1 MMQKYRTLIAF
12 SIMALML
19 TIVGVSQS
27 WSVSIGIF
35 NLCIVSAIMAMGVNL
50 QWGYAGLFNAGVMGF
65 TALGGLVAVLI
76 SHQPIYEAWSVGGPG
91 ILVSLLIVIAASF
104 FIFYISK
111 NINSV
116 FKKRFLI
123 VFIILLAAFGLS
135 KFYGTSI
142 DLIEDINPAKTGFLG
157 GLGMPIVFSWFAA
170 AFAAALLAWIIGK
183 ITLGLRSD
191 YLAIA
196 TLGISEIVIAVLKHE
211 EWLARG
217 VKNVTGLPRPVPY
230 EIRLQESD
238 WFINLIEWINSS
250 KLLVIDSVA
259 SRQDYL
265 NKLVIEGSS
274 IYVKIC
280 YAGLFILVLVI
291 LFFLSQLALN
301 SPWGRMLRAI
311 RDNEVAASAMGKNI
325 VGQHLQVFILGSAI
339 IGIAGAMLTTLDGQF
354 TPGTYQPL
362 RFTFLVWVMV
372 IVGGSGN
379 NLGSIFGGFFI
390 WFMWIEAEPISMAF
404 ISFVTSGL
412 DYGDPIRTH
421 LIASAPH
428 MRLFIMGAILLITLR
443 FMPRGVIPEKV
454 VRPS

>member
-1 MMQKYRTLIAF
+1 
-12 SIMALML
+12 
-19 TIVGVSQS
+19 
-27 WSVSIGIF
+27 
-35 NLCIVSAIMAMGVNL
+35 
-50 QWGYAGLFNAGVMGF
+50 
-65 TALGGLVAVLI
+65 
-76 SHQPIYEAWSVGGPG
+76 
-91 ILVSLLIVIAASF
+91 
-104 FIFYISK
+104 
-111 NINSV
+111 
-116 FKKRFLI
+116 
-123 VFIILLAAFGLS
+123 
-135 KFYGTSI
+135 
-142 DLIEDINPAKTGFLG
+142 
-157 GLGMPIVFSWFAA
+157 MPIIFSWVIA
-170 AFAAALLAWIIGK
+170 AFAAAFLAWIIGK
-183 ITLGLRSD
+183 VTLGLRSD

-211 EWLARG
+211 EWLSRG

-230 EIRLQESD
+230 EIRLQESE
-238 WFINLIEWINSS
+238 WFIKLIEWVNTS
-250 KLLVIDSVA
+250 KLSAIETA
-259 SRQDYL
+259 SNKQDLL

-274 IYVKIC
+274 IYVKLC
-280 YAGLFILVLVI
+280 YAGLFISVLII

-362 RFTFLVWVMV
+362 RFTFIIWVMV

-390 WFMWIEAEPISMAF
+390 WFMWIEAEPISIAF
-404 ISFVTSGL
+404 ISFITSGL

-443 FMPRGVIPEKV
+443 FMPRGVIPEKI

>member
-135 KFYGTSI
+135 KFYGPSI
-142 DLIEDINPAKTGFLG
+142 DLIEDINHAKTGFFG
-157 GLGMPIVFSWFAA
+157 VLGMLIVFSWFAA

-230 EIRLQESD
+230 EIRLQESE

>member
-1 MMQKYRTLIAF
+1 MIEKYRTQLAF
-12 SIMALML
+12 LVMALL
-19 TIVGVSQS
+19 LIIVGVAQS

-76 SHQPIYEAWSVGGPG
+76 SHQPIYEAWSIAGTGML
-91 ILVSLLIVIAASF
+91 ISLLIVIAASIS
-104 FIFYISK
+104 IFYISK
-111 NINSV
+111 YVNSV

-123 VFIILLAAFGLS
+123 VFVILLAAIGLGN
-135 KFYGTSI
+135 FYGPSV

-157 GLGMPIVFSWFAA
+157 GLGMPIIFSWVAA
-170 AFAAALLAWIIGK
+170 AFAAAFLAWIIGTV
-183 ITLGLRSD
+183 TLGLRSD

-211 EWLARG
+211 EWLSRG

-230 EIRLQESD
+230 EIRLQESE
-238 WFINLIEWINSS
+238 WFINFIEWLNSS
-250 KLLVIDSVA
+250 KLSAIETVS
-259 SRQDYL
+259 SKQDLL

-274 IYVKIC
+274 IYVKLC
-280 YAGLFILVLVI
+280 YAGLFIVVLAV

-311 RDNEVAASAMGKNI
+311 RDNEVAAGAMGKNI

-362 RFTFLVWVMV
+362 RFTFIIWVMV

-390 WFMWIEAEPISMAF
+390 WFMWIEAEPISIAF
-404 ISFVTSGL
+404 ISLVTSGL
-412 DYGDPIRTH
+412 DYGNPIKMH

-454 VRPS
+454 VRPR

>member
-1 MMQKYRTLIAF
+1 MTDNLRAPLAF
-12 SIMALML
+12 AFMGILLA
-19 TIVGVSQS
+19 IVGFTQS
-27 WSVSIGIF
+27 WSVSLSII
-35 NLCIVSAIMAMGVNL
+35 NLCLISSIMAIGVNL
-50 QWGYAGLFNAGVMGF
+50 QWGYGGLFNAGVMGF
-65 TALGGLVAVLI
+65 TALGGLTAVLV
-76 SHQPIYEAWSVGGPG
+76 SYDPVYEAWDKAGIG
-91 ILVSLLIVIAASF
+91 ILISAIILILSITLVMFAYRNISSPQFRNTSIVLIIIAAL
-104 FIFYISK
+104 IG
-111 NINSV
+111 INN
-116 FKKRFLI
+116 
-123 VFIILLAAFGLS
+123 
-135 KFYGTSI
+135 FYGPSI
-142 DLIEDINPAKTGFLG
+142 DVIESINPAKTGFLG
-157 GLGMPIVFSWFAA
+157 GLGLPIVFSWVIA
-170 AFAAALLAWIIGK
+170 AFVAGLVAWVIGR
-183 ITLGLRSD
+183 ITLRLRSD

-196 TLGISEIVIAVLKHE
+196 TLGISEIVIAIVKHE
-211 EWLARG
+211 DWLSRG
-217 VKNVTGLPRPVPY
+217 VKNVSGLDRPVPY
-230 EIRLQESD
+230 EIELQQSE
-238 WFINLIEWINSS
+238 WFINLVERINYAT
-250 KLLVIDSVA
+250 LNSVQTIS
-259 SRQDYL
+259 SRQELL
-265 NKLVIEGSS
+265 NDLIIVSSGVFVKLC
-274 IYVKIC
+274 YV
-280 YAGLFILVLVI
+280 GLFLSVLLLI
-291 LFFLSQLALN
+291 FYLSHLALN

-325 VGQHLQVFILGSAI
+325 FAQHLQIFIIGSAI

>member
-1 MMQKYRTLIAF
+1 M
-12 SIMALML
+12 
-19 TIVGVSQS
+19 
-27 WSVSIGIF
+27 
-35 NLCIVSAIMAMGVNL
+35 
-50 QWGYAGLFNAGVMGF
+50 
-65 TALGGLVAVLI
+65 LI
-76 SHQPIYEAWSVGGPG
+76 S
-91 ILVSLLIVIAASF
+91 LFIVIVASIS
-104 FIFYISK
+104 IFYISK
-111 NINSV
+111 HLNSV

-123 VFIILLAAFGLS
+123 VFIILLAAIGLGN
-135 KFYGTSI
+135 FYGPSVN
-142 DLIEDINPAKTGFLG
+142 LIEDINPAKTGFLG
-157 GLGMPIVFSWFAA
+157 GLGMPIIFSWVAA
-170 AFAAALLAWIIGK
+170 AFAAAFLAWIIGTV
-183 ITLGLRSD
+183 TLGLRSD

-211 EWLARG
+211 EWLSRG

-238 WFINLIEWINSS
+238 WFINFIERLNSS
-250 KLLVIDSVA
+250 KLSAIETVS
-259 SRQDYL
+259 SKQDLL

-274 IYVKIC
+274 IYVKLC
-280 YAGLFILVLVI
+280 YAGLFVIVLAV

-325 VGQHLQVFILGSAI
+325 VRQHLQVFILGSAI

-362 RFTFLVWVMV
+362 RFTFIIWVMV

-390 WFMWIEAEPISMAF
+390 WFMWIEAEPISIAF
-404 ISFVTSGL
+404 ISLVTSGL
-412 DYGDPIRTH
+412 DYGNPIKMH

-454 VRPS
+454 VRPR

>member
-1 MMQKYRTLIAF
+1 MIEKYRTQLAF
-12 SIMALML
+12 LVMALL
-19 TIVGVSQS
+19 LIIVGVVQS

-76 SHQPIYEAWSVGGPG
+76 SHQPIYEAWSIAGTGML
-91 ILVSLLIVIAASF
+91 ISLFIVIVASIS
-104 FIFYISK
+104 IFYISK
-111 NINSV
+111 HINSV

-123 VFIILLAAFGLS
+123 VFVILLAAIGLGN
-135 KFYGTSI
+135 FYGPSVN
-142 DLIEDINPAKTGFLG
+142 LIEDINPAKTGFLG
-157 GLGMPIVFSWFAA
+157 GLGMPIISSWIAA
-170 AFAAALLAWIIGK
+170 AFAAAFLAWIIGTV
-183 ITLGLRSD
+183 TLGLRSD

-211 EWLARG
+211 EWLSRG

-230 EIRLQESD
+230 EIRLQESE
-238 WFINLIEWINSS
+238 WFINFIERLNSS
-250 KLLVIDSVA
+250 KLSAIETVS
-259 SRQDYL
+259 SKQDLL

-274 IYVKIC
+274 IYVKLC
-280 YAGLFILVLVI
+280 YAGLFVIVLAV

-325 VGQHLQVFILGSAI
+325 VRQHLQVFILGSAI

-362 RFTFLVWVMV
+362 RFTFIIWVMV
-372 IVGGSGN
+372 IVG
-379 NLGSIFGGFFI
+379 
-390 WFMWIEAEPISMAF
+390 
-404 ISFVTSGL
+404 
-412 DYGDPIRTH
+412 
-421 LIASAPH
+421 
-428 MRLFIMGAILLITLR
+428 
-443 FMPRGVIPEKV
+443 
-454 VRPS
+454 

>member
-1 MMQKYRTLIAF
+1 
-12 SIMALML
+12 
-19 TIVGVSQS
+19 
-27 WSVSIGIF
+27 
-35 NLCIVSAIMAMGVNL
+35 MGLRWIIQCWVH
-50 QWGYAGLFNAGVMGF
+50 GF

-76 SHQPIYEAWSVGGPG
+76 SHQPIYEAWSVAGTGML
-91 ILVSLLIVIAASF
+91 ISLLIVIAAAI
-104 FIFYISK
+104 FIFYVTKYIGS
-111 NINSV
+111 I
-116 FKKRFLI
+116 FKRRFLI
-123 VFIILLAAFGLS
+123 VFIILLAAIGLGN
-135 KFYGTSI
+135 FYAPSI

-157 GLGMPIVFSWFAA
+157 GLGMPIIFSWVIA
-170 AFAAALLAWIIGK
+170 AFAAAFLAWIIGK
-183 ITLGLRSD
+183 VTLGLRSD

-211 EWLARG
+211 EWLSRG

-230 EIRLQESD
+230 EIRLQESE
-238 WFINLIEWINSS
+238 WFIKLIEWVNTS
-250 KLLVIDSVA
+250 KLSAIETA
-259 SRQDYL
+259 SNKQDLL

-274 IYVKIC
+274 IYVKLC
-280 YAGLFILVLVI
+280 YASLFISVLII

-362 RFTFLVWVMV
+362 RFTFIIWVMV

-390 WFMWIEAEPISMAF
+390 WFMWIES
-404 ISFVTSGL
+404 
-412 DYGDPIRTH
+412 RTYFNC
-421 LIASAPH
+421 IY
-428 MRLFIMGAILLITLR
+428 
-443 FMPRGVIPEKV
+443 
-454 VRPS
+454 

>member
-1 MMQKYRTLIAF
+1 MKQYKNIIAAYTIMILLII
-12 SIMALML
+12 S
-19 TIVGVSQS
+19 VGVLQS
-27 WSVSIGIF
+27 WSIALTILNYCLISAVMTIGANI
-35 NLCIVSAIMAMGVNL
+35 
-50 QWGYAGLFNAGVMGF
+50 QWGYAGLINFGIMGY
-65 TALGGLVAVLI
+65 TALGGLAAVLVNT
-76 SHQPIYEAWSVGGPG
+76 PPVKEAWKAGGMEMIISLILIILG
-91 ILVSLLIVIAASF
+91 IYLIQFILRKLVKSKKRNYLIALIIIIGFLVVR
-104 FIFYISK
+104 YISGPAIE
-111 NINSV
+111 NIEAV
-116 FKKRFLI
+116 
-123 VFIILLAAFGLS
+123 
-135 KFYGTSI
+135 
-142 DLIEDINPAKTGFLG
+142 DPAKTGFLG
-157 GLGMPIVFSWFAA
+157 GLGMPIVFSWIAA

-183 ITLGLRSD
+183 VTLGLRSD

-211 EWLARG
+211 DWLSRG

-230 EIRLQESD
+230 EIRLQESE
-238 WFINLIEWINSS
+238 WFINIIEWLNSS
-250 KLLVIDSVA
+250 RLSAIETISG
-259 SRQDYL
+259 RQDLL

-274 IYVKIC
+274 IYVKLC
-280 YAGLFILVLVI
+280 YAGLFISVLVI

-362 RFTFLVWVMV
+362 RFTFIIWVMV

-390 WFMWIEAEPISMAF
+390 WFMWIEAEPISIAF
-404 ISFVTSGL
+404 ISLVTSGM
-412 DYGDPIRTH
+412 DYGDPIRMH

>member
-1 MMQKYRTLIAF
+1 MIEKYRTHFAF
-12 SIMALML
+12 TIMALL
-19 TIVGVSQS
+19 LIIVGFAQS

-35 NLCIVSAIMAMGVNL
+35 NLCIISAIMAMGVNL

-76 SHQPIYEAWSVGGPG
+76 SHQPIYEAWSAGGTG
-91 ILVSLLIVIAASF
+91 ILISLLILVTASF
-104 FIFYISK
+104 SIFYISK
-111 NINSV
+111 NISSI
-116 FKKRFLI
+116 FKKRF
-123 VFIILLAAFGLS
+123 FIIFVILIAVIGLS
-135 KFYGTSI
+135 NFYTVSVN
-142 DLIEDINPAKTGFLG
+142 LIESINPAKTGFLG
-157 GLGMPIVFSWFAA
+157 GLGMPIIFSWAIAA
-170 AFAAALLAWIIGK
+170 LAAALLAWIIGK
-183 ITLGLRSD
+183 VTLGLRSD

-196 TLGISEIVIAVLKHE
+196 TLGISEIVIAILKHE
-211 EWLARG
+211 DWLSRG

-230 EIRLQESD
+230 EIRLQESE
-238 WFINLIEWINSS
+238 WFIDIIQWLNSS
-250 KLLVIDSVA
+250 KLSAIETITTK
-259 SRQDYL
+259 QDVL
-265 NKLVIEGSS
+265 NKLVIDGSI
-274 IYVKIC
+274 IYVKVC
-280 YAGLFILVLVI
+280 YACLFVSVLVVLFI
-291 LFFLSQLALN
+291 LSQLALN

-311 RDNEVAASAMGKNI
+311 RDNEEAASAMGKNI

-362 RFTFLVWVMV
+362 RFTFLIWVMV

-390 WFMWIEAEPISMAF
+390 WFTWIEAEPVSIAF
-404 ISFVTSGL
+404 IGLITSGL

-454 VRPS
+454 IRPS

>member
-1 MMQKYRTLIAF
+1 
-12 SIMALML
+12 
-19 TIVGVSQS
+19 
-27 WSVSIGIF
+27 
-35 NLCIVSAIMAMGVNL
+35 
-50 QWGYAGLFNAGVMGF
+50 
-65 TALGGLVAVLI
+65 
-76 SHQPIYEAWSVGGPG
+76 
-91 ILVSLLIVIAASF
+91 
-104 FIFYISK
+104 
-111 NINSV
+111 
-116 FKKRFLI
+116 
-123 VFIILLAAFGLS
+123 
-135 KFYGTSI
+135 
-142 DLIEDINPAKTGFLG
+142 
-157 GLGMPIVFSWFAA
+157 MPIVFSWIAA

-183 ITLGLRSD
+183 VTLGLRSD

-211 EWLARG
+211 DWLSRG

-230 EIRLQESD
+230 EIRLQESE
-238 WFINLIEWINSS
+238 WFIDIIEWLNSS
-250 KLLVIDSVA
+250 RLSVIETVSGK
-259 SRQDYL
+259 QDLL

-274 IYVKIC
+274 IYVKLC
-280 YAGLFILVLVI
+280 YAGLFISVLVI

-362 RFTFLVWVMV
+362 RFTFIIWVMV

-390 WFMWIEAEPISMAF
+390 WFMWIEAEPISIAF
-404 ISFVTSGL
+404 ISLVTSGM